1 MNMRTDTI
9 SFLAICYLAFIFYV
23 AFGCVCAWP
32 QQIPLESHLEGQ
44 DQSGAFNMDDLE
56 SAKASIAGATIEHA
70 TINESLRY
78 HLYYV
83 ILRDTEIVPGSQY
96 VLSATTIEGVS
107 KVVPI
112 DIEDLLGDQSAYS
125 SIGLTGSVYDAT
137 DQHSQY
143 LFSPGN
149 KMILGATDNVMTI
162 SFDPS
167 KFYLNDLADVH
178 VDSATANQNLTYDL
192 AKAEWFNQ
200 DQPYY
205 IGGIYNGKPAASLTL
220 LRIPFPC
227 PVQFETNFGNSQFI
241 VDVSPTN
248 EAVFTFYK
256 NEAAIATINVT
267 TGETAG
273 TFTLAGGVKF
283 ATGDVLKLKAPASQ
297 DTTLADIGFTLMG
310 ARR

>member
-1 MNMRTDTI
+1 MRTDTL
-9 SFLAICYLAFIFYV
+9 SFIGLCLLAWFLYI
-23 AFGCVCAWP
+23 AFGLTASWP

-96 VLSATTIEGVS
+96 VLSATTIDGVS
-107 KVVPI
+107 KVIPI
-112 DIEDLLGDQSAYS
+112 DIEDLLGDQSAFS
-125 SIGLTGSVYDAT
+125 SLGIDGGIYDAT

-143 LFSPGN
+143 RFEAGN
-149 KMILGATDNVMTI
+149 KMILGATANVMTI

-205 IGGIYNGKPAASLTL
+205 IGGIYNGKPAANLTL

-256 NEAAIATINVT
+256 NEAAIATLTIA

-273 TFTLAGGVKF
+273 TFTLAGGIKF
-283 ATGDVLKLKAPASQ
+283 ATGEILKLKAPASQ
-297 DTTLADIGFTLMG
+297 DTTMADIGFTLMG
-310 ARR
+310 VRR

>member
-1 MNMRTDTI
+1 MRTDTI
-9 SFLAICYLAFIFYV
+9 SFLAICYLAFICYV

-32 QQIPLESHLEGQ
+32 QQIPLESHFDGQ

-56 SAKASIAGATIEHA
+56 SAKASIAGATIDHA

-96 VLSATTIEGVS
+96 VLSATAIEGVS
-107 KVVPI
+107 KVIPI

-143 LFSPGN
+143 RFEAGN
-149 KMILGATDNVMTI
+149 KMILGATDNVLTI

-178 VDSATANQNLTYDL
+178 VDGATTNQNLSYDL
-192 AKAEWFNQ
+192 SKAEWFNQ

-256 NEAAIATINVT
+256 NEAAIATVNVA

-273 TFTLAGGVKF
+273 TFTLAGGIKF
-283 ATGDVLKLKAPASQ
+283 ATGEILKLKAPASQ
-297 DTTLADIGFTLMG
+297 DTTMADIGFTLIG

>member
-1 MNMRTDTI
+1 MRTDPLAYI
-9 SFLAICYLAFIFYV
+9 GLCLLAWFLYI
-23 AFGCVCAWP
+23 AFGLTASWP
-32 QQIPLESHLEGQ
+32 QQIPLESHFDGQ

-56 SAKASIAGATIEHA
+56 SAKASIAGATITDA
-70 TINESLRY
+70 TVTTSFLLQLY
-78 HLYYV
+78 HF
-83 ILRDTEIVPGSQY
+83 IMNNTEIVPGSQY
-96 VLSATTIEGVS
+96 VLSATAIAGVS
-107 KVVPI
+107 EVIPI

-178 VDSATANQNLTYDL
+178 VDSATMNQNLSYDL
-192 AKAEWFNQ
+192 AKGEWFNQ

-273 TFTLAGGVKF
+273 TFTLAGGIKF
-283 ATGDVLKLKAPASQ
+283 VTGDILKLKAPSSQ